1 MVSPQTLGHTIF
13 GLLFS
18 VVFVFSKHLRAKGTY
33 KLSFAP
39 KKKKQG
45 NKCSSYCLLMTNQ
58 SFEYKN
64 EIILEIIDYVD
75 HDCFNFTF
83 YI

>member
-1 MVSPQTLGHTIF
+1 
-13 GLLFS
+13 
-18 VVFVFSKHLRAKGTY
+18 
-33 KLSFAP
+33 
-39 KKKKQG
+39 
-45 NKCSSYCLLMTNQ
+45 MTNQ